1 MGGRNF
7 YPQDIEEVA
16 EGANSNIRPGCVIVF
31 ELEVDDQESIVILA
45 EIREPKKIKDSEFER
60 IADDVS
66 SFGSFLF
73 LFKVYIFI
81 FKMYFDYC

>member
-1 MGGRNF
+1 MVIVAGRNF

-16 EGANSNIRPGCVIVF
+16 ERGNNNVRPGCVIVF

-45 EIREPKKIKDSEFER
+45 EIKEPKKIKDSEFEK

-66 SFGSFLF
+66 LF
-73 LFKVYIFI
+73 NNEKKER
-81 FKMYFDYC
+81 KMTKE